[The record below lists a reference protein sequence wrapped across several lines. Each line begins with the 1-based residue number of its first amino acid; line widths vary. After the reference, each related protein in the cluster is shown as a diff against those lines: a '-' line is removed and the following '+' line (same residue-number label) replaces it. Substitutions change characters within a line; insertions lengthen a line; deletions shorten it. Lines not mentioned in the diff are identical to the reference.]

1 MGEAG
6 SRHMKWLQLVRQPYF
21 SNGSHARAGVGFLEA
36 DLRAWADAVRV
47 ICAFSPALRA
57 TTNSADDLGKDI
69 VFVPLN
75 NRGTKPG

>member
-21 SNGSHARAGVGFLEA
+21 SNGSHARAGIGFLEA
-36 DLRAWADAVRV
+36 DLRALADAVRV